1 MQNLFATIA
10 FAEGEAAQAQ
20 AGGAGALISSFFPL
34 ILMIAI
40 FYFLFWRPQQKKEKK
55 FREML
60 AALQTG
66 DKIITSSGIEGK
78 VISVKDEDVVIET
91 GADRLKLTFKKWA
104 IKDVL
109 TKQEA

>member
-40 FYFLFWRPQQKKEKK
+40 FYFLLWRPQQKKEKK

-78 VISVKDEDVVIET
+78 VISVKDEDVVLET
-91 GADRLKLTFKKWA
+91 GAVRL
-104 IKDVL
+104 
-109 TKQEA
+109 

>member
-10 FAEGEAAQAQ
+10 FAEGEATQAQ

-40 FYFLFWRPQQKKEKK
+40 FYFLLWRPQQKKEKK